1 MMLKTEKTKRLMNLL
16 DTMDLNQIVIF
27 VKTSPRAKE
36 LSRILE
42 SDGFHNICITGDM
55 PTDMRLDNF
64 KKFKQFEVRI
74 LISTGLFGRG
84 IDVERVNVVINY
96 DFPDKADE
104 YLHRVGRAGRFG
116 TKGFI
121 SSPENA
127 QIMEQVQ
134 LKFAVD
140 VPSLPDTIDSSLYMN
155 WRVC

>member
-1 MMLKTEKTKRLMNLL
+1 
-16 DTMDLNQIVIF
+16 
-27 VKTSPRAKE
+27 
-36 LSRILE
+36 
-42 SDGFHNICITGDM
+42 M

-116 TKGFI
+116 PTGLAISFI

-140 VPSLPDTIDSSLYMN
+140 VPSLPDTIDSSLYRN